1 MARNPTWSGDEPPE
15 ASADGTADDG
25 SGTWSGDDAP
35 RAVRVATPAPAEGA
49 PRYRDTRTLGQG
61 SIGVV
66 KVVFDGRLDR
76 EVAHKSLK
84 MASSAATA
92 RFLREARITA
102 SLEHPGI
109 VPVHDIGQQAD
120 GSWFYTMRFVRG
132 KTLEERMAACT
143 TLEQRLRLLPHF
155 VDLCQ
160 ALAYAHHRGVVHR
173 DIKPANVIV
182 GEFGET
188 QILDWGLAK
197 GKDEVHSRD
206 DEMAKVGA
214 MSGALTSSGT
224 LVGTILGTPAYMSPE
239 QAFGKIGAI
248 DARSDVWS
256 LGAILYE
263 LLTGDRAF
271 DGEDAW
277 QVVAKVRLG
286 NVPPVRTAEPSA
298 PPELSAV
305 AEKAL
310 ANEPADRYQ
319 TAAELASDVAA
330 WMTGGRVS
338 AHRYSVSEEAARL
351 LRAYRAPLIVGA
363 VAAVLLAVGGA
374 YSVLRVIDE
383 KDRAVGAEAVTRA
396 NLGELYTVRALDL
409 LEQARWPEAALLAA
423 TSLTY
428 GESPEARG
436 ALLAATE
443 HPWPRLVR
451 GFHATCTDAELAR
464 ERVFCGSNH
473 GLVIADLA
481 TGAAPVT
488 DVRPLAWVEVAAD
501 GAVTATGRHAMVAR
515 VESPEGVVRDVTL
528 EHPLA
533 AGAVF
538 AMSPEGVIYAA
549 DSTNGVLGRVPGPF
563 LPVAL
568 GGTAATWSP
577 MREAW
582 AVARAEVGVPWLMV
596 DGTTGVIPGTEALA
610 ARALAW
616 LDGSHLATGNAAGH
630 VVVVDTDAARVVA
643 DFDAHR
649 GVVESVVGVG
659 DLIASTGEDG
669 LFAVHDAGGEL
680 RFRLAMAPTTQVH
693 RDAQGRIVTYDAMEP
708 SLRVWELAEA
718 AADHPIRAASGLVG
732 AAFRP
737 DGSLVAVA
745 RGGHVT
751 VHASDGTVL
760 VGVDVGAAIEAG
772 VPSPDGSRLA
782 LALPDA
788 LVVLDEALA
797 EVVRVEL
804 ERPVAVAWSEDG
816 HVVVVGERGALS
828 ITAIDLFTGERRGL
842 VAGVAPRAIAV
853 RGSHVAFTDEEG
865 RARVVDLGTGSVQGR
880 FVNGDARAVAWR
892 DADTVLLSMGD
903 GTVTSWSYA
912 TDQAHPHAYGA
923 LHPHLAE
930 IAAMAVSPD
939 GAVLATASWDRTV
952 RLWNTATSDLVAVL
966 PGHAHRVGGVGF
978 SSDGK
983 QIVTTSWDG
992 TARTWTLAGLSA
1004 DPATVIAQVRD
1015 RVGLTMADGRVVP
1028 IGFELSRGE

>member
-1 MARNPTWSGDEPPE
+1 MPRNPTWSGDDPPDATE
-15 ASADGTADDG
+15 DPG
-25 SGTWSGDDAP
+25 SGTWSGEDTP
-35 RAVRVATPAPAEGA
+35 RAARNATPAPADGA

-132 KTLEERMAACT
+132 KTLEERIAACR
-143 TLEQRLRLLPHF
+143 TLEDRLALLPHF

-197 GKDEVHSRD
+197 GKDEVHTRD
-206 DEMAKVGA
+206 GEMAKVGA
-214 MSGALTSSGT
+214 MTGALTSSGT

-239 QAFGKIGAI
+239 QAFGKIDLI

-263 LLTGDRAF
+263 LLAGDRAF

-277 QVVAKVRLG
+277 QVVAKVRAG
-286 NVPPVRTAEPSA
+286 NVPPVRSAEPAA

-310 ANEPADRYQ
+310 ALEPGDRYQ
-319 TAAELASDVAA
+319 TAAELAADVSA

-338 AHRYSVSEEAARL
+338 AHRYSLSEEAARL
-351 LRAYRAPLIVGA
+351 VRTYRAPLAVGA
-363 VAAVLLAVGGA
+363 VAALLLAVGGA
-374 YSVLRVIDE
+374 YSVWRVVDE
-383 KDRAVGAEAVTRA
+383 KDRAVAAEAATRA
-396 NLGELYTVRALDL
+396 NMGELYTVRALDL

-423 TSLTY
+423 TSLQY

-451 GFHATCTDAELAR
+451 GFHATCTDAELAG

-473 GLVIADLA
+473 GLLIGDLA
-481 TGAAPVT
+481 TGTAKVT
-488 DVRPLAWVEVAAD
+488 DVRPLAWVETAAD

-515 VESPEGVVRDVTL
+515 VEAPDGTVRDVTL
-528 EHPLA
+528 ERPLA
-533 AGAVF
+533 ATTVF
-538 AMSPEGVIYAA
+538 AMSPEGVVYAA
-549 DSTNGVLGRVPGPF
+549 DTTDGVIGRVPGPF
-563 LPVAL
+563 APVAV
-568 GGTAATWSP
+568 GGAAAAWSP
-577 MREAW
+577 LRQAW
-582 AVARAEVGVPWLMV
+582 AVARAEVGVPWVMM
-596 DGTTGVIPGTEALA
+596 DGTSGLVPGTDALA

-616 LDGSHLATGNAAGH
+616 VDGAHLAAGTAAGR

-659 DLIASTGEDG
+659 DLLASTGEDG
-669 LFAVHDAGGEL
+669 LFAVHDATGEL

-693 RDAQGRIVTYDAMEP
+693 RDAQGRVVTFDAMDP
-708 SLRVWELAEA
+708 SLRVWDLTEA
-718 AADHPIRAASGLVG
+718 AADHPIRAEGGLAG
-732 AAFRP
+732 AAFLP
-737 DGSLVAVA
+737 DGSLVALA
-745 RGGHVT
+745 RTGRVSRLAADGE
-751 VHASDGTVL
+751 VHAA
-760 VGVDVGAAIEAG
+760 VDVAATIVAG

-788 LVVLDEALA
+788 LLVLDAQLA
-797 EVVRVEL
+797 EVVRVPL
-804 ERPVAVAWSEDG
+804 QRPVALAWTEDG
-816 HVVVVGERGALS
+816 HGVVVGERGAFA
-828 ITAIDLFTGERRGL
+828 IAAIDLFTGERRVL
-842 VAGVAPRAIAV
+842 VSDVTPRAVAV

-880 FVNGDARAVAWR
+880 FVSGDARAVTWR

-903 GTVTSWSYA
+903 GTVTSWAFAS
-912 TDQAHPHAYGA
+912 DQVHPRAFGA
-923 LHPHLAE
+923 LHPHQAE

-939 GAVLATASWDRTV
+939 GVLLATASWDRTV
-952 RLWNTATSDLVAVL
+952 RLWNSASGELVAVL

-978 SSDGK
+978 SPDGE

-992 TARTWTLAGLSA
+992 TARRWTLAGLSS
-1004 DPATVIAQVRD
+1004 DPAVVVADVRA
-1015 RVGLTMADGRVVP
+1015 RAGLEVVDGRVVP
-1028 IGFELSRGE
+1028 IGFGN